1 MSESCAAATTVSV
14 GPDWSQWP
22 TRVLGHADP
31 TSIAHRA
38 GSYRIISPEQTWHA
52 VQPMLELAGITRV
65 ADLTWLDDLG
75 IPTVQAVRPAS
86 VTLSVSQG
94 KAATYRAAQVSAV
107 MESLETWHAEN
118 VTPDLFSMRTTD
130 IAAALTYDPAHLL
143 LSARSIYHPGA
154 KLDWMTATTLMTGR
168 QTWVPWEAV
177 LVNAAVE
184 NRWDPPMFSMDT
196 TGLASGNSYW
206 EASLHG
212 LYEVMERHAMAAGE
226 PGSTLFEVPLDD
238 VADSGCAEL
247 VDMIYRAGSE
257 LKIARTDTWDGFPCF
272 TAEIC
277 SPMLGVPFSGFGLH
291 HDPNVALSRAITEA
305 AQSRLT
311 AISGARED
319 LAPALYHRFARVHAY
334 GPLRPTM
341 LHLPTAEPTP
351 WHVPDTDSLSELLA
365 SAATAVA
372 ARSGTEPLAVVCD
385 IAGSCVPV
393 VKVIAPGLTA
403 SHGSPMRTPLQESA

>member
-1 MSESCAAATTVSV
+1 MRAGATATFA
-14 GPDWSQWP
+14 GPDWSQWT
-22 TRVLGHADP
+22 TRVLGHADS
-31 TSIAHRA
+31 TTIGHRA
-38 GSYRIISPEQTWHA
+38 GTHRIISPEQTWQA
-52 VQPMLELAGITRV
+52 VQPMLEPAGITRV

-75 IPTVQAVRPAS
+75 IPTVQAVRPDS
-86 VTLSVSQG
+86 QTLSVSQG

-107 MESLETWHAEN
+107 MESLEGWHAEN
-118 VTPDLFSMRTTD
+118 VTPDLLSTTTTD
-130 IAAALTYDPAHLL
+130 IVSALTYDPAHLL
-143 LSARSIYHPGA
+143 LSAQSLYHPGA
-154 KLDWMTATTLMTGR
+154 KLDWMSATTLLTGR

-177 LVNAAVE
+177 LVNAAV
-184 NRWDPPMFSMDT
+184 NHRWDPPLFSTDT

-206 EASLHG
+206 EASLHA

-238 VADSGCAEL
+238 VADSDCAEL
-247 VDMIYRAGSE
+247 IDMIHRAGSE
-257 LKIARTDTWDGFPCF
+257 LKIARTDAWDGFSCF
-272 TAEIC
+272 TAELC

-319 LAPALYHRFARVHAY
+319 LSPALYHRFARVHAY

-341 LHLPTAEPTP
+341 RHLPTAEPIS
-351 WHVPDTDSLSELLA
+351 WQAADTGSLRELLT
-365 SAATAVA
+365 SAAAAVA
-372 ARSGTEPLAVVCD
+372 ARSGSEPLAVVCD
-385 IAGSCVPV
+385 LVGSCVPV